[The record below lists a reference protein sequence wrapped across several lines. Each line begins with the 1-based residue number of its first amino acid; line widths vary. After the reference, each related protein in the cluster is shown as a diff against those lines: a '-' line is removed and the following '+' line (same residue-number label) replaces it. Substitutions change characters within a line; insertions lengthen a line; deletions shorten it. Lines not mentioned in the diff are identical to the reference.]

1 MNCTGLSP
9 ARILAPMMAM
19 RWMLA
24 GVCLL
29 CGGCVQRYLTVRS
42 DPPGALVTLNGL
54 EVGRTPM
61 TRSFTWYG
69 NYDVELRKEGYQT
82 LKTHADVKAPWWQ
95 WVPID
100 LLAEM
105 MPFHPTDRQSFSY
118 ELKPAATQPA
128 NPQVMLERADQLKSE
143 LAK

>member
-1 MNCTGLSP
+1 
-9 ARILAPMMAM
+9 M
-19 RWMLA
+19 RWLAAGAML
-24 GVCLL
+24 LS
-29 CGGCVQRYLTVRS
+29 GGCVQRYLTVNS
-42 DPPGALVTLNGL
+42 QPQGALVYLNGM

-69 NYDVELRKEGYQT
+69 NYDVELRKQGYET
-82 LKTHADVKAPWWQ
+82 LKTHAQVNAPWWQ

-118 ELKPAATQPA
+118 HLQPAATQPA
-128 NPQVMLERADQLKSE
+128 NPQEMIERAEQLRAQ
-143 LAK
+143 LNP

>member
-1 MNCTGLSP
+1 MT
-9 ARILAPMMAM
+9 AM

-24 GVCLL
+24 GICLV
-29 CGGCVQRYLTVRS
+29 CGGCVQRFLTVKS
-42 DPPGALVTLNGL
+42 DPPGALVTLNGM

-69 NYDVELRKEGYQT
+69 NYDVELRKPGYET
-82 LKTHADVKAPWWQ
+82 LKTHAAIIAPWWQ

-105 MPFHPTDRQSFSY
+105 MPFHPTDRQSVSFN
-118 ELKPAATQPA
+118 LKPASTQPVDPQAMLKEA
-128 NPQVMLERADQLKSE
+128 NQLRSE
-143 LAK
+143 LEKPE